1 MERIRRISAILIAVS
16 LVLPERSCLN
26 DGQVETTYPLS
37 GADSLISASLIL
49 VLYLLPFIGQF
60 TPRFRSSGLVAGICA
75 AGTGLYFFSYGS
87 WAVGSKLLLGWYV
100 YTISAIVYI
109 ATALESLV
117 RLVAGRILARK
128 DRDAAER
135 KS

>member
-1 MERIRRISAILIAVS
+1 M
-16 LVLPERSCLN
+16 LPERSCVN

-49 VLYLLPFIGQF
+49 VLYLLPFAGQF

-87 WAVGSKLLLGWYV
+87 WVVGSKLLVGWYV
-100 YTISAIVYI
+100 YTISAIVYL
-109 ATALESLV
+109 AAALESLA
-117 RLVAGRILARK
+117 RLVAGRTPARA